1 MKVPSHYVP
10 HLDHRVSVLLSFTI
24 RRDRGYF
31 GPDHG
36 ESRQVGDLYR
46 ASLEGAGIM
55 LRSLIEFLGAQCDH
69 KATPPR
75 LIPKKGSDAFLGVGD
90 LGHIPPVDVSK
101 IPPAM
106 ESLLAKLHDGV
117 SKRTGHPAFK
127 KVSDG
132 LDPDELR
139 SASAW
144 IVRALWESCYDPDP
158 LVVHG
163 DIIVLLGSPAWSGV
177 PLAISK

>member
-1 MKVPSHYVP
+1 MKIPAHYVS
-10 HLDHRVSVLLSFTI
+10 HLDHRVSVLLSFTV
-24 RRDRGYF
+24 RRDGGYF

-36 ESRQVGDLYR
+36 ESRQLGDLYR
-46 ASLEGAGIM
+46 SSLEGAGIM

-69 KATPPR
+69 KAPPR
-75 LIPKKGSDAFLGVGD
+75 LIPKKGGDAYLGAGD
-90 LGHIPPVDVSK
+90 LRHIPSIDIAK

-127 KVSDG
+127 KVLEG

-139 SASAW
+139 SASEW
-144 IVRALWESCYDPDP
+144 IVRELWKSCYEPDP
-158 LVVHG
+158 LIVHR
-163 DIIVLLGSPAWSGV
+163 DIIVSLGTSAWRGI
-177 PLAISK
+177 PLVKSK